1 MLPPVNIG
9 WGCGSRIGFARRFW
23 IRRLQLSNTCCE
35 MLFTRNASVRMKLLD
50 FDYPTSYTKTRAFR
64 VFLFN
69 FRKFSA
75 GAVLVEGLVG
85 PASRAGLFYVPR
97 SDGRILVPLGSRD
110 LLFWR

>member
-1 MLPPVNIG
+1 
-9 WGCGSRIGFARRFW
+9 
-23 IRRLQLSNTCCE
+23 

-75 GAVLVEGLVG
+75 GAVLVEGLEAEEG
-85 PASRAGLFYVPR
+85 WKGDTSQLWH
-97 SDGRILVPLGSRD
+97 GSAEI
-110 LLFWR
+110 